1 MQQWINSVKSP
12 VVSTLCDPMDY
23 STPGFPVHQ
32 QLPELTQT
40 HVRRV
45 GDAIQ
50 PSHPVVPVSSA
61 FNISQPQDFSNKSVL
76 MGFSFSEQVLFNF
89 IAAVT
94 IYSDFGAQEND
105 ICHGYHCFPIY
116 FSCSDGIGC
125 HDLSFLNVEF

>member
-1 MQQWINSVKSP
+1 
-12 VVSTLCDPMDY
+12 MDY

-94 IYSDFGAQEND
+94 IYSDFGAQENKVS
-105 ICHGYHCFPIY
+105 H
-116 FSCSDGIGC
+116 
-125 HDLSFLNVEF
+125 LLFLHLFAMK